1 MRLSFFVLFLLS
13 PVCAAQTIT
22 RDLDGDGKIEKIV
35 LDAKRD
41 PALRVFHGKK
51 LVWQGIL
58 RSLKPWKITTA
69 DVDGDG
75 QREIILGVHKG
86 TRFFPKPHNCLFIY
100 NWDGTSASKKWLGSS
115 LSKPFADFAFGQLDS
130 DRDEELVS
138 LETLADGKKCVMV
151 YSWNGFGFDA
161 DWQSGAWPQARLIGV
176 YQGKV
181 IVEVNGRRVEVAPK
195 GNSS

>member
-1 MRLSFFVLFLLS
+1 MRRLFFVLFLLS

-41 PALRVFHGKK
+41 PALRMFHGKK

-115 LSKPFADFAFGQLDS
+115 LSKPFTDFTFGQLDS